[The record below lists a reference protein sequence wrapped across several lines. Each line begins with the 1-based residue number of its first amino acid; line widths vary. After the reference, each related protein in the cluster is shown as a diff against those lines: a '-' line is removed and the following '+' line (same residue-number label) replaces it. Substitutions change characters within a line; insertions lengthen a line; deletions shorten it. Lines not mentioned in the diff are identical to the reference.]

1 MAKKARYS
9 EMPGTFLCQT
19 CKEEVYMSRY
29 YQETY
34 ELPIDDWYW
43 FATDEEAYTFFN
55 YTPPVPQEIGIPPIP
70 PMV

>member
-1 MAKKARYS
+1 MAFYKLLDEHVTQGNHIEGNGYVLIS
-9 EMPGTFLCQT
+9 D
-19 CKEEVYMSRY
+19 